1 MSPWEVATTSTAC
14 CPWEGVGQC
23 VCKENAFRRG
33 RSKQREANRRLRIR
47 CTAANGEVPGGIM
60 RFIINSPN
68 RRKKEVGIMRKQSR
82 QGKGVDIL
90 NPKSFTR
97 LKVLKMFPT
106 NMEIVTFTV
115 TSK

>member
-1 MSPWEVATTSTAC
+1 
-14 CPWEGVGQC
+14 
-23 VCKENAFRRG
+23 
-33 RSKQREANRRLRIR
+33 
-47 CTAANGEVPGGIM
+47 M